1 MKVPLSPPSTTA
13 GDLGW
18 NGFGSSFG
26 SREFFEKLRHFVKR
40 LWNHFRQGSFNYQF
54 FFGMKQCKS
63 MVILKDFPL
72 ILHGLGW

>member
-1 MKVPLSPPSTTA
+1 MKVPLSPPSTAA

-26 SREFFEKLRHFVKR
+26 SREFFEKLRHFVNGCGITFVR
-40 LWNHFRQGSFNYQF
+40 DHSITF
-54 FFGMKQCKS
+54 FWGMKQCKS